1 MDSRYVKLERRPEP
15 ERPVLIVA
23 FSGWNDAAEAAS
35 VTLGTLGSEWE
46 SERFGGFDPEL
57 FYDFQATRPEIKFD
71 GGLSRKIE
79 WPENELR
86 LAHKDSVGARDG
98 RDAVFFSGPEPNYR
112 WHTFAENIADLAEE
126 LGVELVIT
134 LGALLA
140 DVPHSRPVA
149 VTAISEDPNLIEGLG
164 VASSSYEGPT
174 GITGVVHAYCANRG
188 LPSVS
193 LWASVPHYLP
203 SVPSAPAALA
213 LIENVSGLLGTRVDT
228 AQLEKTAGEYQE
240 QVASAVSQDED
251 LAAYVQM
258 LEERYD
264 SQDDS
269 AGEHEN
275 LPSGDDLA
283 QELEGFLKN
292 QRGDD
297 PPKNE

>member
-1 MDSRYVKLERRPEP
+1 MDSRYIKLERRPEL

-35 VTLGTLGSEWE
+35 VTLGTLGSAWE
-46 SERFGGFDPEL
+46 SERFGVFDPEL
-57 FYDFQATRPEIKFD
+57 FYDFQATRPQIKFD
-71 GGLSRKIE
+71 QGASRKIE

-86 LAHKDSVGARDG
+86 FASKEEVGSRSE
-98 RDAVFFSGPEPNYR
+98 RDAVLFSGPEPNYR
-112 WHTFAENIADLAEE
+112 WHAFSEAIADLAEE

-149 VTAISEDPNLIEGLG
+149 VTAISEDPNLIEGLD

-213 LIENVSGLLGTRVDT
+213 LIENLSGLLGTQVDT
-228 AQLEKTAGEYQE
+228 SQLEKTASEYQE
-240 QVASAVSQDED
+240 QVASAVSQDQD
-251 LAAYVQM
+251 LASYVQM

-264 SQDDS
+264 SQDGSVD
-269 AGEHEN
+269 EDED

-297 PPKNE
+297 PPKE

>member
-1 MDSRYVKLERRPEP
+1 MDRRYLKLERRPEL

-23 FSGWNDAAEAAS
+23 FSGWNDAADAAS

-71 GGLSRKIE
+71 HGSSRKIE
-79 WPENELR
+79 WPDNELR
-86 LAHKDSVGARDG
+86 YVSKESVGGSAG
-98 RDAVFFSGPEPNYR
+98 RDAVLISGPEPNYR
-112 WHTFAENIADLAEE
+112 WHAFAEAIADLAEE

-149 VTAISEDPNLIEGLG
+149 VTAIGEDPNLIEGLD
-164 VASSSYEGPT
+164 VASSTYEGPT
-174 GITGVVHAYCANRG
+174 GITGVVHAYCASRG
-188 LPSVS
+188 LPAVS

-213 LIENVSGLLGTRVDT
+213 LLESVSGLLGTEVDT
-228 AQLEKTAGEYQE
+228 SQLEKTAGEYQE
-240 QVASAVSQDED
+240 QVATAVHQDED
-251 LAAYVQM
+251 LASYVHM

-269 AGEHEN
+269 PHDEDD
-275 LPSGDDLA
+275 LPSGEDLA

-297 PPKNE
+297 PAEE

>member
-1 MDSRYVKLERRPEP
+1 MDSRYLKLERRPEL

-35 VTLGTLGSEWE
+35 VTLGTLGGAWE
-46 SERFGGFDPEL
+46 SERFGSFDSEL
-57 FYDFQATRPEIKFD
+57 FYDFQATRPLIKFD
-71 GGLSRKIE
+71 QGASRKIE

-86 LAHKDSVGARDG
+86 FAVKEEVGARAG
-98 RDAVFFSGPEPNYR
+98 RDAVLFSGPEPNYR
-112 WHTFAENIADLAEE
+112 WHAFAEAIADLAEE

-149 VTAISEDPNLIEGLG
+149 VTAISEDPNLIEGLD

-203 SVPSAPAALA
+203 SVPSAPAALS
-213 LIENVSGLLGTRVDT
+213 LIENVSELLGTQIDT
-228 AQLEKTAGEYQE
+228 SQLEKTASEYQE
-240 QVASAVSQDED
+240 QVASAVSQDQD
-251 LAAYVQM
+251 LASYVQM

-269 AGEHEN
+269 AGEDD

-292 QRGDD
+292 QRGDE
-297 PPKNE
+297 PPKE